1 MSTFPLLEVNE
12 LSISYKKHKTEF
24 FAVDNVSFEIHEGET
39 LALVGESGC
48 GKSSIAKALLGIAK
62 ITGGKILYKGV
73 LNNKERRKVSV
84 ETKKEIQMI
93 FQDPYSSLNPR
104 MTIEEIIKE
113 PLLVY
118 RIGDKGSR
126 NDRVEEIMECVKL
139 PKSYKKRYPHELSGG
154 ERQRVSI
161 ARALVSKPKVLVCDE
176 PTHALDVS
184 VQASIINLLKDLRDE
199 FKLSL
204 LFISHDLSLV
214 KNISDRCLV
223 MYRGKIVEEGLSES
237 IFSNPLHP
245 FTKTLLRAIPVFG
258 KDPNPFISERL
269 EEVSREF
276 IQTCNAK
283 SMPQFVKELQS
294 SVTAAFK
301 RKPINTDIKEKRCP
315 YFDRC
320 AEKKGI
326 CSAVY
331 PQGQKVSSDH
341 HLLCNLKAPK
351 P

>member
-1 MSTFPLLEVNE
+1 MSNFPILEVKG

-24 FAVDNVSFEIHEGET
+24 FAVDNVSFDIFEGET

-62 ITGGKILYKGV
+62 ITDGKILYKGT
-73 LNNKERRKVSV
+73 LINKERRKVSIQ
-84 ETKKEIQMI
+84 TKKDIQMI

-118 RIGDKGSR
+118 GIGDKSLR
-126 NDRVEEIMECVKL
+126 NGRIEEIMESVKL

-204 LFISHDLSLV
+204 LFISHDLALV
-214 KNISDRCLV
+214 KNVSDRCLV
-223 MYRGKIVEEGLSES
+223 MYRGKIVEEGLCES

-245 FTKTLLRAIPVFG
+245 FTKTLLGAIPVFG
-258 KDPNPFISERL
+258 KDPHPFVSERL
-269 EEVSREF
+269 QEVSREY
-276 IQTCNAK
+276 INTCSVK
-283 SMPQFVKELQS
+283 SMPQFVKELQN

-301 RKPINTDIKEKRCP
+301 RTPINSDVKEKKCP
-315 YFDRC
+315 YFERC
-320 AEKKGI
+320 TEKKGI
-326 CSAVY
+326 CTAVY
-331 PQGQKVSSDH
+331 PPLQKLSTDH
-341 HLLCNLKAPK
+341 QLLCNLKAPK